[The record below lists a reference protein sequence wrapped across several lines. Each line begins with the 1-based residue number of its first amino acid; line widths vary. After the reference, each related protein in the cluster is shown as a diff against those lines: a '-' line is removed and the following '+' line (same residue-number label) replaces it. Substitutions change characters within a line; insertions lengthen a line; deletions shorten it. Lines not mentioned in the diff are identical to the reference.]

1 MPMFSLNTLQKNQKA
16 RASLTF
22 SGKKE
27 NIGPKWVKVNCFAPL
42 RQGVT
47 EQSKINIINLWES
60 GLAG

>member
-47 EQSKINIINLWES
+47 EQSKINIINL
-60 GLAG
+60 